1 MLKLK
6 IVQKYNKVLK
16 FILITTSNK
25 QKTRQNMQ
33 MNCKV
38 EIVMY
43 FYIYLNKICKFTPKF
58 TNMNEIKNYIKENE
72 KRFWKNYSD

>member
-25 QKTRQNMQ
+25 QKTRQN
-33 MNCKV
+33 
-38 EIVMY
+38 
-43 FYIYLNKICKFTPKF
+43 NKTKYA
-58 TNMNEIKNYIKENE
+58 NELQ
-72 KRFWKNYSD
+72 S

>member
-1 MLKLK
+1 MLKLN

-43 FYIYLNKICKFTPKF
+43 FYIYLNK
-58 TNMNEIKNYIKENE
+58 NM
-72 KRFWKNYSD
+72 